1 MNETLLKPKEPVS
14 DGPRILLTDTNR
26 WPVVARM
33 AIAFWKRGCDVAVL
47 CPVPGHPIQK
57 ISGRA
62 RIFHYSGF
70 RPLASLKTAIDDF
83 DPDIVVPACDRGVQ
97 HLHALHALS
106 QKQGRADRKMS
117 ALIERSLGS
126 PHGFPIVSSRWGLLE
141 IARDEGI
148 PVPKMSAIGSLADLK
163 RWHIASNLPV
173 VIKADGTWGG
183 RGVRIAHSATEAE
196 RCFLDL
202 TQRAGLAELIKRI
215 LLNRDRDWELLDWK
229 RSRPAVIAQSLIEGR
244 PANCAVVCAQGK
256 ILAGIAVEVV
266 RAQGPTAP
274 ATLVEVVE
282 GAEMLLA
289 AERIAR
295 RLNLSGFFGLDF
307 VIENG
312 TGAIYLIE
320 MNPRCTPPC
329 PLPLGKGR
337 DLVAAMWAHLVG
349 QPSPETQSVTN
360 KNRIAYFPQA
370 WGSAEDGHDALL
382 DACYHDV
389 PSDEADLIHE
399 LLHPWPERSLA
410 GQLVD
415 FVRRKGSLSKLPAAF
430 AIHGSNPAS
439 TAVALPFPATGLDVT
454 GGSGPGG
461 QTYGNPAEACY
472 LDVMGGSDGGAGGP
486 LSLNANTCYGS
497 GGGSGTSSDPAAPQN
512 LTGVVH

>member
-1 MNETLLKPKEPVS
+1 MNETLLKLKEPAS
-14 DGPRILLTDTNR
+14 GGPRILLTDTNR

-33 AIAFWKRGCDVAVL
+33 AIAFWKRGCEVAVL
-47 CPVPGHPIQK
+47 CPVPGHPVQK
-57 ISGRA
+57 ISRKA
-62 RIFHYSGF
+62 RIYHYSGF
-70 RPLASLKTAIDDF
+70 RPLASLKTAIGDF
-83 DPDIVVPACDRGVQ
+83 DPDIVVPACDRSVQ
-97 HLHALHALS
+97 HLHELHALS
-106 QKQGRADRKMS
+106 QEQGRADGKLS
-117 ALIERSLGS
+117 TLIERSLGS
-126 PHGFPIVSSRWGLLE
+126 PDGFPIVSSRWGLLE
-141 IARDEGI
+141 TARDEGI
-148 PVPKMSAIGSLADLK
+148 PVPEMNAIGSLADLK
-163 RWHIASNLPV
+163 RWHVASALPV

-196 RCFLDL
+196 RCFLEL
-202 TQRAGLAELIKRI
+202 TQAAGMAELIKRI

-229 RSRPAVIAQSLIEGR
+229 RPRPAVIAQSLIEGR

-256 ILAGIAVEVV
+256 ILAGIAVEVI
-266 RAQGPTAP
+266 RAQGSTAP

-289 AERIAR
+289 AERIAL

-312 TGAIYLIE
+312 TGATYLIE

-337 DLVAAMWAHLVG
+337 DLVAAMWAHLIG

-370 WGSAEDGHDALL
+370 WAAAEDGHDPLL
-382 DACYHDV
+382 DASYHDV
-389 PSDEADLIHE
+389 PNDEPDLIHE

-415 FVRRKGSLSKLPAAF
+415 FVRRKWGLSKLPVVIAF
-430 AIHGSNPAS
+430 DGVNPAS
-439 TAVALPFPATGLDVT
+439 TPAP
-454 GGSGPGG
+454 PG
-461 QTYGNPAEACY
+461 ASA
-472 LDVMGGSDGGAGGP
+472 
-486 LSLNANTCYGS
+486 
-497 GGGSGTSSDPAAPQN
+497 SSS
-512 LTGVVH
+512 T

>member
-1 MNETLLKPKEPVS
+1 MNATLLKPKEPAS

-33 AIAFWKRGCDVAVL
+33 AIAFLKTGCEVAVL
-47 CPVPGHPIQK
+47 CPVPGHPAQK
-57 ISGRA
+57 ISRQA

-70 RPLASLKTAIDDF
+70 RPVASLKTAIDDF
-83 DPDIVVPACDRGVQ
+83 DPDIIVPACDRGVQ
-97 HLHALHALS
+97 HLHELHVLS
-106 QKQGRADRKMS
+106 QKQGGADSKKMS

-126 PHGFPIVSSRWGLLE
+126 PNGFPIVTSRWGLLE

-148 PVPKMSAIGSLADLK
+148 RVPETSAIGSLVDLK
-163 RWHIASNLPV
+163 RWYVAPKPPV

-196 RCFLDL
+196 FRFLEL
-202 TQRAGLAELIKRI
+202 TQPGSVTELIKRI

-266 RAQGPTAP
+266 RAQGSTAP

-307 VIENG
+307 VIEKG
-312 TGAIYLIE
+312 TGATYLIE

-337 DLVAAMWAHLVG
+337 DLVAAMRAHLVG
-349 QPSPETQSVTN
+349 QPSPETQPVTS

-370 WGSAEDGHDALL
+370 WVSAEGGHDVLL
-382 DACYHDV
+382 DASYHDV
-389 PSDEADLIHE
+389 PSDEPDLIHE
-399 LLHPWPERSLA
+399 LLHPRPERSLA

-415 FVRRKGSLSKLPAAF
+415 FVRRKGGFSKLPAVF
-430 AIHGSNPAS
+430 AIDGANPTS
-439 TAVALPFPATGLDVT
+439 PAVAERDSFV
-454 GGSGPGG
+454 
-461 QTYGNPAEACY
+461 
-472 LDVMGGSDGGAGGP
+472 
-486 LSLNANTCYGS
+486 
-497 GGGSGTSSDPAAPQN
+497 
-512 LTGVVH
+512 

>member
-1 MNETLLKPKEPVS
+1 MNETLLKSAS

-33 AIAFWKRGCDVAVL
+33 AIAFLKIGCDVAVL
-47 CPVPGHPIQK
+47 CPVPGHPAQK
-57 ISGRA
+57 ISRRA

-70 RPLASLKTAIDDF
+70 RPVASLKIAIDDF
-83 DPDIVVPACDRGVQ
+83 NPDIIVPACDRGVQ
-97 HLHALHALS
+97 HLHELYALS
-106 QKQGRADRKMS
+106 QKQGRAERKMS

-126 PHGFPIVSSRWGLLE
+126 PDGFPIVSSRWGLLE

-148 PVPKMSAIGSLADLK
+148 PVPETCAIGSLVDLK
-163 RWHIASNLPV
+163 RWYVAPKSPV

-183 RGVRIAHSATEAE
+183 RGVRIAYSAMEAE
-196 RCFLDL
+196 HRFLEL
-202 TQRAGLAELIKRI
+202 TQSASVPELVKRI
-215 LLNRDRDWELLDWK
+215 LLNRYRDWELLDWK
-229 RSRPAVIAQSLIEGR
+229 RSRPAVIAQALIDGR

-256 ILAGIAVEVV
+256 VLAGIAVDVL
-266 RAQGPTAP
+266 RAQGSTAP

-307 VIENG
+307 VIEKG
-312 TGAIYLIE
+312 TGTTYLIE

-349 QPSPETQSVTN
+349 KPAPETRSVTS
-360 KNRIAYFPQA
+360 KKRIAYFPQA
-370 WGSAEDGHDALL
+370 RASAARGHDALL
-382 DACYHDV
+382 DASYHDV
-389 PSDEADLIHE
+389 PRDEPGLIHE
-399 LLHPWPERSLA
+399 LLHPRPERSLA

-415 FVRRKGSLSKLPAAF
+415 FVRRKCGLNKLPDVF
-430 AIHGSNPAS
+430 AIDEANPAS
-439 TAVALPFPATGLDVT
+439 AAVAERDSFV
-454 GGSGPGG
+454 
-461 QTYGNPAEACY
+461 
-472 LDVMGGSDGGAGGP
+472 
-486 LSLNANTCYGS
+486 
-497 GGGSGTSSDPAAPQN
+497 
-512 LTGVVH
+512 